1 MRNDR
6 RNYAI
11 VGAFVLAMAAA
22 LVVWIALM
30 TGRTG
35 ATDGYFVLYDDVTGL
50 KPGVTILYQG
60 YPVGYIDSIAP
71 HEVEGRRRFR
81 VDLSVQRGWRIPADS
96 LATITAPGLL
106 AAYVIDIRE
115 GASEQMLEPGAEIP
129 GRGAADVLAAV
140 NSLAGEVEHILDERI
155 GPIFD
160 ELADGMP
167 RIVANLEVFTKDLT
181 VATEQI
187 NAVLEPANVE
197 RVASILRNLEGTTE
211 ESERLLREL
220 GVTRGKLDGVVVKV
234 DALLDEDQGQLG
246 LALEDLQHSLAAVAA
261 HIDAIAAELEAT
273 TRNASE
279 FSRQIRN
286 DPSVLLRGRETGN
299 GDD

>member
-1 MRNDR
+1 M
-6 RNYAI
+6 
-11 VGAFVLAMAAA
+11 
-22 LVVWIALM
+22 
-30 TGRTG
+30 
-35 ATDGYFVLYDDVTGL
+35 
-50 KPGVTILYQG
+50 
-60 YPVGYIDSIAP
+60 
-71 HEVEGRRRFR
+71 
-81 VDLSVQRGWRIPADS
+81 QRGWRIPADS

-187 NAVLEPANVE
+187 NA
-197 RVASILRNLEGTTE
+197 TE
-211 ESERLLREL
+211 FARSPRL
-220 GVTRGKLDGVVVKV
+220 T
-234 DALLDEDQGQLG
+234 
-246 LALEDLQHSLAAVAA
+246 AVA
-261 HIDAIAAELEAT
+261 ELKLV
-273 TRNASE
+273 
-279 FSRQIRN
+279 
-286 DPSVLLRGRETGN
+286 PSQSGCSPCRVLHGSQPWPN
-299 GDD
+299 